1 VEKAAVRDRGEA
13 NRLDQAI
20 HFGGSLRNWLRTLW
34 WLEHEERLTEEQ
46 LQRQSRRVLGF
57 CLAMSVWV
65 PVFGGIYYALGQP
78 RAVAILAVAGL
89 LLGAIAALLS
99 ATRRPRLCGNLL
111 VALGLGIYTAL
122 AIVTGGPISPVAQ
135 WYVSLPV
142 MAFLLVGLRWGILW
156 TGFTIVVISAL
167 FAARALGWEFRSEFS
182 AAGLE
187 FLEWSAVSGI
197 VACIAAL
204 TTVFKVMERLH
215 EAAIK
220 EALVQAKA
228 ADGAKSE
235 FLANMSHEIRTP
247 LTAILGY
254 TELLLVPDR
263 STTQEGAISGAE
275 ALSTIHRNG
284 QHLLQVINDIL
295 DLSKIE
301 AGMLVVDR
309 AWISPRELVN
319 EVASL
324 MQVRAAAKN
333 LRLETSFAE
342 GLPDEIETDPTRLR
356 QVLLNVVGNGIKFT
370 ESGLVS
376 VHASAELGAIEFSV
390 RDSGIGMNA
399 GEVQRLF
406 RPFSQAD
413 TSTARRFGG
422 TGLGLA
428 ISRRLVEILG
438 GRIDVVSEPG
448 AGSRFTIRLD
458 NVPSRSNQSVD
469 TPTEANTKNST
480 ESDSRLASL
489 AGCRI
494 LLAED
499 GPDNQRLIK
508 HVLNR
513 AGAEVAVADNG
524 MAAIEATLAAAQ
536 AGSPFDVVL
545 MDVQMPV
552 LGGHE
557 ATAQLRALG
566 YARPILALTAHAL
579 TTDHEKCL
587 AAGCDDV
594 CTKPI
599 NRAALFDCIRRHWR
613 QSSTPAER

>member
-1 VEKAAVRDRGEA
+1 
-13 NRLDQAI
+13 
-20 HFGGSLRNWLRTLW
+20 
-34 WLEHEERLTEEQ
+34 
-46 LQRQSRRVLGF
+46 
-57 CLAMSVWV
+57 
-65 PVFGGIYYALGQP
+65 
-78 RAVAILAVAGL
+78 
-89 LLGAIAALLS
+89 
-99 ATRRPRLCGNLL
+99 
-111 VALGLGIYTAL
+111 
-122 AIVTGGPISPVAQ
+122 
-135 WYVSLPV
+135 
-142 MAFLLVGLRWGILW
+142 
-156 TGFTIVVISAL
+156 
-167 FAARALGWEFRSEFS
+167 
-182 AAGLE
+182 
-187 FLEWSAVSGI
+187 
-197 VACIAAL
+197 
-204 TTVFKVMERLH
+204 
-215 EAAIK
+215 
-220 EALVQAKA
+220 
-228 ADGAKSE
+228 
-235 FLANMSHEIRTP
+235 
-247 LTAILGY
+247 
-254 TELLLVPDR
+254 
-263 STTQEGAISGAE
+263 
-275 ALSTIHRNG
+275 
-284 QHLLQVINDIL
+284 
-295 DLSKIE
+295 
-301 AGMLVVDR
+301 
-309 AWISPRELVN
+309 
-319 EVASL
+319 
-324 MQVRAAAKN
+324 
-333 LRLETSFAE
+333 
-342 GLPDEIETDPTRLR
+342 
-356 QVLLNVVGNGIKFT
+356 VLLNVVGNGIKFT

-599 NRAALFDCIRRHWR
+599 NRVALFDCIRRHWR